1 MYSLKIIKSL
11 TNTGVFLASLLFL
24 LIGLQPVGNA
34 QLQDLSYYLDESM
47 SYDPAIPTPKEVLG
61 FEVGEWHVRHDQL
74 VEYMYAVAAAS
85 DRVTIS
91 EYARTYENRKLLSL
105 VITSPEN
112 HDRLDE
118 IKETHLQ
125 LSNASASGKL
135 DLSSMP
141 VVVQMSYSVH
151 GNEPSGSNASLAVV
165 YRLAAGQGEEMEGL
179 LSNAI
184 ILIDPSINPDGLN
197 RFAYWANM
205 HKSTKTLVSDPQSR
219 EFDEVWPGGRTN
231 HYWFDLNRDWM
242 LVQHPESQGRIAK
255 YQEWKPNVLTDHHE
269 MGTNS
274 TFSFSRV
281 SLAEPTRS
289 PLRATK
295 T

>member
-1 MYSLKIIKSL
+1 MHSLKIIKSL

-135 DLSSMP
+135 DLNSMP
-141 VVVQMSYSVH
+141 
-151 GNEPSGSNASLAVV
+151 
-165 YRLAAGQGEEMEGL
+165 
-179 LSNAI
+179 
-184 ILIDPSINPDGLN
+184 
-197 RFAYWANM
+197 W
-205 HKSTKTLVSDPQSR
+205 
-219 EFDEVWPGGRTN
+219 
-231 HYWFDLNRDWM
+231 WF
-242 LVQHPESQGRIAK
+242 K
-255 YQEWKPNVLTDHHE
+255 
-269 MGTNS
+269 
-274 TFSFSRV
+274 
-281 SLAEPTRS
+281 
-289 PLRATK
+289 
-295 T
+295 